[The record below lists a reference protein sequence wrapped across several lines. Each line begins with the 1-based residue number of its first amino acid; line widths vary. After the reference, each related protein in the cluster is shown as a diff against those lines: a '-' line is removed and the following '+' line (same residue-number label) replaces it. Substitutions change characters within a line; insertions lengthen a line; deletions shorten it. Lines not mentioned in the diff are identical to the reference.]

1 MVRRGKKVEVI
12 TVPTKRAAAQ
22 RNRRKMRPVLQAMP
36 SQMRQRV
43 GQRSRNQ
50 GTISNIMQSELQQP
64 TSTPE
69 GMAVVRLAV
78 DPFISAGSQSH
89 VLGWPDGVSQP
100 SVAPHF
106 FGELADVSVISGN
119 YSGITPFPN
128 MADKTDVWN
137 YIQLYDADVG
147 VLNECFY
154 RGDLATTEEITFRTQ
169 RTEYALKVLNKSSD
183 YTASRLWS
191 AGFTTEFIGT
201 ITTDAGKSTVVQ
213 VPGNAKLVGPFEDV
227 AGTTVFSYHVNLLG
241 VDDPM
246 VGDRVTAAQMLTETL
261 PNTDS
266 RRYRTEAK
274 LGHCSVIKTS
284 RSELPYDNFEHADT
298 GITVSQAWYYNPLY
312 DAFFGASD
320 APLSG
325 TGTGTRVRI
334 PFDIPA
340 QRKHTLM
347 VAHYQGLSPFSAFR
361 IKTYE
366 FVENTVALNSILQ
379 PYTRDGLMI
388 DREATD
394 LVAAIHTKMESAY
407 PASFNF
413 FGKIWKGIKKGFGW
427 VNDKIMDPVE
437 DILRGIPGAGKIVEP
452 LEKIREGIF
461 KPIIGGRGRRGQME
475 KMPMVRQLFG
485 GLNAKSVLNNLSRL
499 AITMMFLFTIVDAQP
514 QQVIVCNNPATPGI
528 CNPALPAF
536 VEDDSVVA
544 AIDGLGEGDQT
555 LLTDINNNLKTADGF
570 SRAIGLGLFIDG
582 NAAYPLLPR
591 IRNELID
598 MRAQN
603 DVIIENL
610 VSQAAAL
617 NTLVGLFNDM
627 LLDTTPSGKVLR
639 VGVAANFVRNAHYND
654 PVWTT
659 PIVFADSNYETC
671 FQTTLSDEVC
681 ADGYVPFAFKTGFYT
696 TFDGNRVIAPLPV
709 ASENPFAFAADVS
722 LGV

>member
-1 MVRRGKKVEVI
+1 
-12 TVPTKRAAAQ
+12 
-22 RNRRKMRPVLQAMP
+22 
-36 SQMRQRV
+36 
-43 GQRSRNQ
+43 
-50 GTISNIMQSELQQP
+50 
-64 TSTPE
+64 
-69 GMAVVRLAV
+69 MAVVRLAV

-106 FGELADVSVISGN
+106 FGELADVSVTSGN
-119 YSGITPFPN
+119 YSGITPFPDLAN
-128 MADKTDVWN
+128 STDVWN

-154 RGDLATTEEITFRTQ
+154 RGDLATTTFITFRTQ

-213 VPGNAKLVGPFEDV
+213 VPGNAKLVGPFEDTS
-227 AGTTVFSYHVNLLG
+227 GTTVFSYHVNLLG

-274 LGHCSVIKTS
+274 FGHCSVIKTS
-284 RSELPYDNFEHADT
+284 RSELPYDNFEHAET
-298 GITVSQAWYYNPLY
+298 GTTVSQAWYYNPLY

-320 APLSG
+320 TPLSG

-407 PASFNF
+407 PSSFNF
-413 FGKIWKGIKKGFGW
+413 LGKIWKGIQKGFGW
-427 VNDKIMDPVE
+427 VNDKILDPIE
-437 DILRGIPGAGKIVEP
+437 DVLRGIPVAGQIVAP

-461 KPIIGGRGRRGQME
+461 KPITGGRGRRGQMA
-475 KMPMVRQLFG
+475 KMPMVRQLFSG
-485 GLNAKSVLNNLSRL
+485 VSAKGVLNNLSRL
-499 AITMMFLFTIVDAQP
+499 AITMMFLFSLVDAQP

-536 VEDDSVVA
+536 VEDEHVVT
-544 AIDGLGEGDQT
+544 AIQELGAGDQS
-555 LLTDINNNLKTADGF
+555 LLTEIRDALYDGEQPLLALAGGD
-570 SRAIGLGLFIDG
+570 SAVLRGLFKSG
-582 NAAYPLLPR
+582 ETEPLLLGVR
-591 IRNELID
+591 DDL
-598 MRAQN
+598 
-603 DVIIENL
+603 DVIRASNEALLSSLTAL
-610 VSQAAAL
+610 VSLFESLVTTVEGTPVLLTAQRSKWIYGTGQSSSIGAFMTEVGYTQDRDGIESSVIRL
-617 NTLVGLFNDM
+617 NSTHV
-627 LLDTTPSGKVLR
+627 R
-639 VGVAANFVRNAHYND
+639 VFPTGFLPLGTIIGVNA
-654 PVWTT
+654 V
-659 PIVFADSNYETC
+659 
-671 FQTTLSDEVC
+671 DEVTC
-681 ADGYVPFAFKTGFYT
+681 LV
-696 TFDGNRVIAPLPV
+696 
-709 ASENPFAFAADVS
+709 SEYDQFISKSLSVS
-722 LGV
+722 T

>member
-1 MVRRGKKVEVI
+1 MH
-12 TVPTKRAAAQ
+12 
-22 RNRRKMRPVLQAMP
+22 
-36 SQMRQRV
+36 
-43 GQRSRNQ
+43 
-50 GTISNIMQSELQQP
+50 SEMQQP

-119 YSGITPFPN
+119 YSGVTPFPDMSN
-128 MADKTDVWN
+128 KTDVWN

-154 RGDLATTEEITFRTQ
+154 FGDLATTKLITFRTQ

-213 VPGNAKLVGPFEDV
+213 VPGNAKLVGPFEN
-227 AGTTVFSYHVNLLG
+227 ASGTTVFSYHVNLLG
-241 VDDPM
+241 VDDPE
-246 VGDRVTAAQMLTETL
+246 VGNQALAAQMLTETL

-298 GITVSQAWYYNPLY
+298 GTTVSEAWYYNPLY

-320 APLSG
+320 NPLSG

-407 PASFNF
+407 PSSYNF
-413 FGKIWKGIKKGFGW
+413 LGKLWKGVKKGFGW
-427 VNDKIMDPVE
+427 VNDKILDPME
-437 DILRGIPGAGKIVEP
+437 DVLRVIPGLGKVVAP

-461 KPIIGGRGRRGQME
+461 KPVIGKRGGRAQME
-475 KMPMVRQLFG
+475 RMPTAYG
-485 GLNAKSVLNNLSRL
+485 GMSAKSILNNLSKL
-499 AITMMFLFTIVDAQP
+499 AITMMLLFSFVSAQP

-536 VEDDSVVA
+536 VEDDAVIA
-544 AIDGLGEGDQT
+544 AIDGLGTGTGVLELILEQMQD
-555 LLTDINNNLKTADGF
+555 LNSKIASLTVLIGVDSYLRINSGGVSLETTVENAIPIDLPSSLIGSSNNESFLRVNVPSAFQGATADND
-570 SRAIGLGLFIDG
+570 FIIVG
-582 NAAYPLLPR
+582 EAA
-591 IRNELID
+591 
-598 MRAQN
+598 
-603 DVIIENL
+603 
-610 VSQAAAL
+610 SF
-617 NTLVGLFNDM
+617 NT
-627 LLDTTPSGKVLR
+627 
-639 VGVAANFVRNAHYND
+639 NAHYNSPEWRIPAIFCD
-654 PVWTT
+654 SDNRVRFRTSLSAVSEVDGFV
-659 PIVFADSNYETC
+659 PISTN
-671 FQTTLSDEVC
+671 
-681 ADGYVPFAFKTGFYT
+681 TGFYSTVAGTGT
-696 TFDGNRVIAPLPV
+696 TGPLPITT
-709 ASENPFAFAADVS
+709 SNDWLSTGEIIYPICSSSDS
-722 LGV
+722 C